1 VSLEPSEWVAPL
13 PRGLGDRLRAAA
25 PAVLLAVVAI
35 VGVRNHIVRDQSS
48 WEGASYGMFATYENH
63 VSRLVVVTV
72 TGPDGSF
79 RAAVPEDLADDAR
92 RLRVAPSQGAVDRLA
107 AAVAERVADEGAT
120 EVEVA
125 LWRIALDEDDGLRLR
140 LVEVLAGTATT

>member
-1 VSLEPSEWVAPL
+1 MP
-13 PRGLGDRLRAAA
+13 G
-25 PAVLLAVVAI
+25 
-35 VGVRNHIVRDQSS
+35 
-48 WEGASYGMFATYENH
+48 
-63 VSRLVVVTV
+63 
-72 TGPDGSF
+72 
-79 RAAVPEDLADDAR
+79 

-107 AAVAERVADEGAT
+107 EAVAERVAVEGAT